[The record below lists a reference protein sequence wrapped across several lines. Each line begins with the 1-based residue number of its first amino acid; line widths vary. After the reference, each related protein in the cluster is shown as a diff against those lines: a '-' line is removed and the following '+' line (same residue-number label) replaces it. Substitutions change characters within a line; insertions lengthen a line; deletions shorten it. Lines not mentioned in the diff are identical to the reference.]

1 MGTIRVGMYS
11 TIVNIWR
18 EEEKENIALEE
29 HRSQRKQFVG
39 EWILIHCLH
48 CRELRWGGQGGRDR
62 E

>member
-1 MGTIRVGMYS
+1 MYS

-18 EEEKENIALEE
+18 EEEKEKIALEE

-48 CRELRWGGQGGRDR
+48 CRELRWGGQGRRDR